1 MDYSKKR
8 GQKYHDTH
16 KAREIELMSLR
27 NRRGIYQQIADKMV
41 VCSDE
46 FASNLINAVWCRDSY
61 SFIVVVKA

>member
-1 MDYSKKR
+1 MPVTPALPVTSASDPFPMDYSKKR

-46 FASNLINAVWCRDSY
+46 FASN
-61 SFIVVVKA
+61 